1 MLSKATDAA
10 VLMFFSMLFD
20 VTVLLLRRRRA

>member
-1 MLSKATDAA
+1 MIARATDAA

-20 VTVLLLRRRRA
+20 VAVVLLRRRRA